1 METKNKV
8 GRPAKYLTNAEKQKA
23 YRERKNDLKKTSG
36 KISSK
41 IIDLSAIPPWLL
53 K

>member
-23 YRERKNDLKKTSG
+23 YRERKNAQTNQDL
-36 KISSK
+36 ISSK
-41 IIDLSAIPPWLL
+41 IIDLSEVKIWRV

>member
-23 YRERKNDLKKTSG
+23 YRARKNDLKNTSV

-41 IIDLSAIPPWLL
+41 IIDLSEIKIWLL